1 MEGKRFGVV
10 EFCIGLLM
18 GLATGA
24 ALGLLLAPRS
34 GTEMRGQIVGRA
46 SDIKST
52 ASELVGQARH
62 SIELAA
68 SQVER
73 VVGLQERNLRKKL
86 DEIKSQLD
94 EFHLNEA

>member
-1 MEGKRFGVV
+1 MERRHFGAV
-10 EFCIGLLM
+10 EFFAGLLM
-18 GLATGA
+18 GLTTGA
-24 ALGLLLAPRS
+24 ILGLLLAPRS
-34 GTEMRGQIVGRA
+34 GVEMRGQIAGRA
-46 SDIKST
+46 SDIKLS
-52 ASELVGQARH
+52 ASELIGQARH